1 MTEFGRNPARKLTE
15 PPPQLTVEHAGFAFA
30 YTFLT
35 ALLQTLAQP
44 LFLPLLHPSLEQRA
58 HGFQVLYPFNGNS
71 RRPAEYN
78 SVDPDDERAP
88 KAVLLRVRQPL
99 EQRAYDGEDFSVAA
113 AVLEP
118 EQSRDKVAKRLELA
132 FAVAAFVDNQIARLR
147 LIPLELA
154 RAGLHQRCQ
163 LLRCIPTRSLVC
175 EHYRQHRRQEASG
188 AELLA
193 VDQVLIQKADVGVK
207 AHGHVALDRG
217 LDLEQQVDVDPS
229 RSPSSAPDD
238 IVAAL
243 AQVVADITAG
253 DSLERTVV
261 ELLEPRLLDE
271 ALEQIAHHLRMGE
284 QQLVT
289 MIVIGQQLSSLGAG
303 IVYAS

>member
-1 MTEFGRNPARKLTE
+1 
-15 PPPQLTVEHAGFAFA
+15 
-30 YTFLT
+30 
-35 ALLQTLAQP
+35 
-44 LFLPLLHPSLEQRA
+44 
-58 HGFQVLYPFNGNS
+58 
-71 RRPAEYN
+71 
-78 SVDPDDERAP
+78 
-88 KAVLLRVRQPL
+88 
-99 EQRAYDGEDFSVAA
+99 
-113 AVLEP
+113 
-118 EQSRDKVAKRLELA
+118 
-132 FAVAAFVDNQIARLR
+132 
-147 LIPLELA
+147 ELA

-163 LLRCIPTRSLVC
+163 LLRCIPTRSPVV

-217 LDLEQQVDVDPS
+217 LELEQQVDVDPS
-229 RSPSSAPDD
+229 RSPSNAPDD

-271 ALEQIAHHLRMGE
+271 ALEQIAHHPRMGE

-289 MIVIGQQLSSLGAG
+289 MIVIGQQLSSRGAV
-303 IVYAS
+303 IVCASQGSAARTRLTGDYSARCMKIVRKPSGDGERFDDEPLQPSRNAAAGRTPALYRGSVSRALSIRTPR